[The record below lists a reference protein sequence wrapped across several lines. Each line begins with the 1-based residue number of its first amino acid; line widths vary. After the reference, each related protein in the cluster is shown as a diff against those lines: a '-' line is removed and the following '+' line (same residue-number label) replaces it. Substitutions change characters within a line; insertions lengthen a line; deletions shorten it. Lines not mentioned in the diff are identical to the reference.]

1 MKKAKKVISQ
11 IIGWT
16 LVAVLTFVA
25 GMSIYDLIK
34 HKGAHNTLD
43 ERGYRNLVSVGDHSL
58 NVYRAGNEDGEHTFV
73 TLSGWSDGEM
83 YIGWRPLTSAFE
95 DENEFIF
102 IDRPGYG
109 LSDDVREDMTIA
121 NVVEDYR
128 TVLHDS
134 GEEGP
139 YILLAHSL
147 GSLYSAYWEST
158 YPDEI
163 EAVIIMDGTTPF
175 GEELLARDFDF
186 SMWERISISATL
198 NWMQFA
204 AKTGLAR
211 LGPSGYENVFYRL
224 TEEDQDLA
232 LTMINRTIGSH
243 YARHEMDE
251 LYCGE
256 LQTFTWNNI
265 VTNDIPKIY
274 IAASYFG
281 EYASNY
287 EDELIPY
294 AERLG
299 NTEIVD
305 LPGDHVI
312 FLDRTEECIE
322 IIDDFLNGLG

>member
-16 LVAVLTFVA
+16 LVAALLFVA
-25 GMSIYDLIK
+25 GMCIYDLIK
-34 HKGAHNTLD
+34 FKGARNTLD

-58 NVYRAGNEDGEHTFV
+58 NVYRTGNEDGEHTFV
-73 TLSGWSDGEM
+73 TVSGWSDGEM

-109 LSDDVREDMTIA
+109 LSDDVREDLTIA
-121 NVVEDYR
+121 DVVEDYR
-128 TVLHDS
+128 TALRDS

-175 GEELLARDFDF
+175 GEEVLARELDF
-186 SMWERISISATL
+186 SIWGRISISATL

-204 AKTGLAR
+204 AKTGLAW

-281 EYASNY
+281 EYASDY

-322 IIDDFLNGLG
+322 IIDDFLEGLN